1 MPRILRLMQ
10 RCETSRAIQQDA
22 WPPSIYVSREHWS
35 LHHMQ
40 PLERSFWRRIT
51 TANANGSTD
60 KVNDAHTT
68 FPFAYKYVLL
78 CTTRCGPTS
87 VSYGTKVSIIHED
100 DVSEVQM
107 RIYDTTG
114 HVWKS
119 DRNSNII
126 KQTAPGLNTYTL
138 NAAGVS
144 PIHFVCTDTHD
155 HTSIRLHRNELT
167 LGSFVGHPGAVCEW
181 DRE

>member
-1 MPRILRLMQ
+1 MRTQHSPLRINTFCCALPAVVRLAYHTVLKCRLCACPRTYLFVVRFEIILNYF
-10 RCETSRAIQQDA
+10 CCVYS
-22 WPPSIYVSREHWS
+22 
-35 LHHMQ
+35 
-40 PLERSFWRRIT
+40 
-51 TANANGSTD
+51 
-60 KVNDAHTT
+60 
-68 FPFAYKYVLL
+68 
-78 CTTRCGPTS
+78 
-87 VSYGTKVSIIHED
+87 HED